1 VESAFLSFLSCLIS
15 LVPASPVP
23 PAPSATPL
31 ALLLF
36 FLATPY
42 MESAGL
48 MDWYKSRT
56 FDGYIK
62 PVLSSVV
69 NFMKGEGVEKIS
81 LLGYSW

>member
-1 VESAFLSFLSCLIS
+1 
-15 LVPASPVP
+15 
-23 PAPSATPL
+23 
-31 ALLLF
+31 
-36 FLATPY
+36 

-62 PVLSSVV
+62 PVLSSIV